1 MLPSW
6 NLQDL
11 YSGIKDPKI
20 QKDIQRLE
28 TEVLAFSAQH
38 EGQLTTLNAL
48 QFAKSL
54 ATYEQISMDLTKLY
68 TYGYLLFA
76 ENSSIVDHTNFFQF
90 IKERVNA
97 FSVKLIFYTLE
108 INDLSE
114 EIIAQHMQESTA
126 VCKYK
131 SWLHNVRIAKPYSLS
146 KDMEK
151 ILHEKGIASCSNW
164 QRLFDETF
172 GGLTVDV
179 QGEKKTI
186 SETLNLFGSHDGS
199 KREAAAHGF
208 AKILQQNIN
217 LFSLIYNTIIKD
229 KEIEDRWRKY
239 ASPISSRNLAN
250 QVEDE
255 VVETLIST
263 VKQNYSNL
271 SHRYYTLKARWL
283 GQRKLAYWDRNAP
296 LPGEDEQVISW
307 EEAKDIVLQ
316 AYQEFSPEMAK
327 IAKMFFDKNWIDA
340 GLNPAKDNG
349 AFSHPCVP
357 TVHPYILLNY
367 HGKMR
372 DVMTLAH
379 ELGHGIHQV
388 LSAEQGFLLSDVPLT
403 LAETASVFGEML
415 TFQSLLKKIKSP
427 QQRRRLLAGKVED
440 MLNTTVRQIA
450 FSEFETAVHTARRE
464 GELSPEQLGEIFI
477 RNQKESLGPI
487 FDFPPEYQYYWSY
500 VSHFIQAPFYVYA
513 YAFGDCLV
521 NSLYARYLEG
531 HPSFVEKYIHMLKAG
546 GTLRHKEML
555 APFNLDANDP
565 QFWQQGLNLIHQFI
579 DELEELSK

>member
-11 YSGIKDPKI
+11 YNGIKDPKI
-20 QKDIQRLE
+20 QQDIQRLE
-28 TEVLAFSAQH
+28 TEVVTFSSQY

-54 ATYEQISMDLTKLY
+54 STYEQISMDLAKLY

-76 ENSSIVDHTNFFQF
+76 ENSSIADHTNFFQS
-90 IKERVNA
+90 IKETVNA
-97 FSVKLIFYTLE
+97 LSVKLIFFTLE
-108 INDLSE
+108 INDLPE
-114 EIIAQHMQESTA
+114 ETIGKHMQESTA
-126 VCKYK
+126 VGKYK
-131 SWLHNVRIAKPYSLS
+131 PWLHNVRITKPYSLP

-151 ILHEKGIASCSNW
+151 ILHEKDIASCSNW

-172 GGLTVDV
+172 GALTVDL
-179 QGEKKTI
+179 QGEQKSI
-186 SETLNLFGSHDGS
+186 SETLNMLSAANGAT
-199 KREAAAHGF
+199 REAAAHGF
-208 AKILQQNIN
+208 ARVLQQNIN

-239 ASPISSRNLAN
+239 PTPISSRNIEN
-250 QVEDE
+250 QVEDH
-255 VVETLIST
+255 VVQTLIAT
-263 VKQNYSNL
+263 VKQDYPNL
-271 SHRYYTLKARWL
+271 SHRYYGLKAKWL

-296 LPGEDEQVISW
+296 LPGEEEQTISW
-307 EEAKDIVLQ
+307 EEARDIVLQ

-340 GLNPAKDNG
+340 KLNPAKDNG

-388 LSAEQGFLLSDVPLT
+388 LSSEQGFLLADVPLT

-415 TFQSLLKKIKSP
+415 TFQSLLKKTKSS

-450 FSEFETAVHTARRE
+450 FSEFETIVHAKRRE
-464 GELSPEQLGEIFI
+464 GELSPDQLGEIWMQV
-477 RNQKESLGPI
+477 QKDCLGPV
-487 FDFPPEYQYYWSY
+487 FDYAPEYQYYWSY
-500 VSHFIQAPFYVYA
+500 VSHFIQVPFYVYA

-531 HPSFVEKYIHMLKAG
+531 HPSFVEKYFHMLKAG

-555 APFNLDANDP
+555 APFNLDASQP
-565 QFWQQGLNLIHQFI
+565 MFWQQGLNLIHQFI
-579 DELEELSK
+579 DELEDLSK

>member
-11 YSGIKDPKI
+11 YNGIKDPKI
-20 QKDIQRLE
+20 QQDIQRLE
-28 TEVLAFSAQH
+28 TEVATFAAQY

-54 ATYEQISMDLTKLY
+54 STYEQISMDLAKLY
-68 TYGYLLFA
+68 IYAELLFTQD
-76 ENSSIVDHTNFFQF
+76 SSITEHVNFLQST
-90 IKERVNA
+90 KETVNEM
-97 FSVKLIFYTLE
+97 SVKTIFYTLE
-108 INDLSE
+108 MNDVSE
-114 EIIAQHMQESTA
+114 EILKDFMHESTA
-126 VCKYK
+126 LARYK
-131 SWLHNVRIAKPYSLS
+131 PWLDQVRAFKPYSLS
-146 KDMEK
+146 KDIEK
-151 ILHEKGIASCSNW
+151 ILHEKSIASCSNW
-164 QRLFDETF
+164 QRLFEETF

-186 SETLNLFGSHDGS
+186 SETLNLLGSPDGS

-208 AKILQQNIN
+208 AKVLQQNIN

-271 SHRYYTLKARWL
+271 SHRYYTLKAKWL

-296 LPGEDEQVISW
+296 LPGGDEHTIPW

-349 AFSHPCVP
+349 AFSHPCIP

-415 TFQSLLKKIKSP
+415 TFQSLLKKTKSTM
-427 QQRRRLLAGKVED
+427 QRRRLLASKVED

-450 FSEFETAVHTARRE
+450 FSEFETAVHAARSE

-477 RNQKESLGPI
+477 RNQQESLGPI
-487 FDFPPEYQYYWSY
+487 FDFAPEYQYYWSY
-500 VSHFIQAPFYVYA
+500 VSHFIRTPFYVYA

-531 HPSFVEKYIHMLKAG
+531 HPSFVEKYLHMLKAG

-565 QFWQQGLNLIHQFI
+565 QFWQRGLNLIHQFI

>member
-20 QKDIQRLE
+20 QQDIHRLE
-28 TEVLAFSAQH
+28 TEVTAFSTQY

-48 QFAKSL
+48 QFVKSL
-54 ATYEQISMDLTKLY
+54 TEYEQISMGLTKLY
-68 TYGYLLFA
+68 VYADLLFA
-76 ENSSIVDHTNFFQF
+76 QDSSITEHVNFLQST
-90 IKERVNA
+90 KEIINSM
-97 FSVKLIFYTLE
+97 SVKTIFYTLE
-108 INDLSE
+108 INDISE
-114 EIIAQHMQESTA
+114 ETLTHHMRESSA
-126 VCKYK
+126 LERYK
-131 SWLHNVRIAKPYSLS
+131 PWLDQVRAFKPYSLS
-146 KDMEK
+146 KDIEK
-151 ILHEKGIASCSNW
+151 ILHEKAIASQSNW
-164 QRLFDETF
+164 LRLFEETF
-172 GGLTVDV
+172 GAFSVEV
-179 QGEKKTI
+179 QGEKKSI
-186 SETLNLFGSHDGS
+186 SETLNLLGSVDPA

-208 AKILQQNIN
+208 ADILKQNIN
-217 LFSLIYNTIIKD
+217 LFSLIYNTILKD

-239 ASPISSRNLAN
+239 AAPISSRNLAN

-255 VVETLIST
+255 VVQTLVTT
-263 VKQNYSNL
+263 VKQNYPNL
-271 SHRYYTLKARWL
+271 SHRYYALKAKWL

-296 LPGEDEQVISW
+296 LPGAEEHTIPW

-316 AYQEFSPEMAK
+316 AYGEFSPEMAR

-340 GLNPAKDNG
+340 SLNPAKDNG

-415 TFQSLLKKIKSP
+415 TFQSLLRKTKNP
-427 QQRRRLLAGKVED
+427 QQKRRLLAGKVED

-450 FSEFETAVHTARRE
+450 FSEFETTVHAKRRQ
-464 GELSPEQLGEIFI
+464 GELSTEELGQIWM
-477 RNQKESLGPI
+477 QVQQESLGPV
-487 FDFPPEYQYYWSY
+487 FDYAPEYQHYWSY
-500 VSHFIQAPFYVYA
+500 ISHFYRSPFYVYA

-531 HPSFVEKYIHMLKAG
+531 HPSFVEKYHHMLKSG

-555 APFNLDANDP
+555 APFNLNANDP
-565 QFWQQGLNLIHQFI
+565 TFWQGGLNLIHQFI
-579 DELEELSK
+579 DELEDLSQ